1 MDIDKAIR
9 KWALFN
15 AWKYSGKASVGAVVG
30 KLLADHPEL
39 KPELKTLSKA
49 IAKVVAD
56 VNTTPVEKQIF
67 DLKKIAPELMEE
79 KKIVEEKKL
88 KPLPN
93 AVKGK
98 VVMRIAPSPSGP
110 LHIGHAF
117 VLSLNSEYC
126 RMYDGKLIIRIED
139 TNPENIYEPAY
150 KQIPEDAK
158 WLTKNNVAKVVVQS
172 ERLHTY
178 YDYAEKI
185 LNMGKAY
192 VCSCNSDVFKEL
204 IEAKKACPCR
214 NLPVKEQLA
223 RWDKMFN
230 GYEPGEAVVRIK
242 TDIAH
247 LNPAMRDWPALR
259 INHTKHPKT
268 GTEEKVWPLM
278 NFSVAVDDHDS
289 GVTHTI
295 RGKDHMDNEKKQA
308 YLFDYFGWKKPTHL
322 YFGRINFEGLELS
335 CTKTKQMIQEGKYS
349 DWDDIRLPFLP
360 ALRRR
365 GYQPDAFIKYAVDM
379 GVNMTDKTVSADEFF
394 KVLNAYNTEVIDP
407 IANRYFFVNDPV
419 KIEIDGAPGKKVELE
434 IHPGKKEEGVRK
446 FKTASK
452 FYISNND
459 FAKLKP
465 GKMYRLM
472 DCLNFIKKGKK
483 FVFDSPDHETYK
495 ERGEA
500 IMHWL
505 PAEADAASELVK
517 VDVLMPDNT
526 ILSGLGEPAMKKL
539 KVGDIVQ
546 LERRFFARL
555 DEKTKD
561 KLVFW
566 FTHR

>member
-1 MDIDKAIR
+1 MNIDKLIK

-15 AWKYSGKASVGAVVG
+15 AWKYNGSASVGAVVG

-39 KPELKTLSKA
+39 KPELKTLSKK
-49 IAKVVAD
+49 IANIVED
-56 VNTTPVEKQIF
+56 VNSTPVEKQIF

-93 AVKGK
+93 AVNGK
-98 VVMRIAPSPSGP
+98 VIMRFAPSPSGP

-185 LNMGKAY
+185 LTMGKAY
-192 VCSCNSDVFKEL
+192 VCSCSQDIFKEL
-204 IEAKKACPCR
+204 IEGKKACPCR
-214 NLPVKEQLA
+214 ELPVKEQLK

-242 TDIAH
+242 TNIAH
-247 LNPAMRDWPALR
+247 PNPAMRDWPALR

-278 NFSVAVDDHDS
+278 NFSVAIDDHEL
-289 GVTHTI
+289 GITHTI
-295 RGKDHMDNEKKQA
+295 RGKDHVDNEKRQA
-308 YLFDYFGWKKPTHL
+308 YLFEYFGWKKPTHL

-365 GYQPDAFIKYAVDM
+365 GYQPDAFIRYAIDM
-379 GVNMTDKTVSADEFF
+379 GVNMTDKTVSAEEFF
-394 KVLNAYNTEVIDP
+394 KALDAYNTEIIDP
-407 IANRYFFVNDPV
+407 AANRYFFVNNPV
-419 KIEIDGAPGKKVELE
+419 KIEIETAPGRTVELE
-434 IHPGKKEEGVRK
+434 IHPGKKEGIRK

-452 FYISNND
+452 FYVSNDD
-459 FAKLKP
+459 FAKIKAN
-465 GKMYRLM
+465 KMYRLM
-472 DCLNFIKKGKK
+472 DCLNFVKKGKK
-483 FVFDSPDHETYK
+483 FVFDSADHETYK

-505 PAEADAASELVK
+505 PAEADAAAELVK

-539 KVGDIVQ
+539 KVGNIVQ

-561 KLVFW
+561 KLTFW
-566 FTHR
+566 YTHK